1 MPASP
6 PAQSLNPPIAQSLN
20 VDIPSSSPF
29 TPPVRILLISP
40 THYNADGTL
49 HRTTRYWTSAIT
61 LPYLKALTPPGHE
74 IDTVDELFCD
84 VDLDRDCDLVGI
96 TAMGPQI
103 RRAYDLAD
111 HFRSRGVRVV
121 LGGTWVTL
129 TVDQSLEHADAV
141 VAGEAESVWPQL
153 LADFCEG
160 RNRRVYRSDRWHDL
174 AGLPR
179 IDYTSLPLLKYD
191 AFRTSWLYRM
201 YFHWPVV
208 FSRGCPHPCEYCAV
222 QTYYRRSHRTR
233 PVGDVIEDLR
243 TIKALGANRVLFL
256 DDNPI
261 AHPDAAKELFR
272 AMIPLRLKWAS
283 QSTINIARDP
293 ELLDLA
299 ARSGCVSLS
308 IGLEGINEDSLESVN
323 KGFNLPHRFRQDLAA
338 VRAKGIQVIALLM
351 VGLDGDTVGTF
362 RRSLEFL
369 IDNKVSFL
377 KLFTPCPYPGTK
389 FHDDMARAGRIVV
402 QDWGRYDYGSPLI
415 RPANMT
421 ADEMLDGFKYV
432 YEGFY
437 STRAIAKRLFPPPSG
452 SYLETLAYLV
462 ANLKVN
468 RYLRTH
474 ENAWATIS

>member
-1 MPASP
+1 
-6 PAQSLNPPIAQSLN
+6 
-20 VDIPSSSPF
+20 
-29 TPPVRILLISP
+29 VRILLISP

-49 HRTTRYWTSAIT
+49 HKTTRYWTSGTT

-74 IDTVDELFCD
+74 VRMVDELFYD
-84 VDLDRDCDLVGI
+84 VDLDAECDVVGL

-103 RRAYDLAD
+103 KRAYDLAD
-111 HFRSRGVRVV
+111 HFRARGRRVV

-129 TVDQSLEHADAV
+129 TPEKSLEHADAA
-141 VAGEAESVWPQL
+141 VAGEAEEVWPQL

-160 RNRRVYRSDRWHDL
+160 RSRGVYRAARWHSL
-174 AGLPR
+174 AGLPQ
-179 IDYTSLPLLKYD
+179 IDYAALPLLKYE
-191 AFRTSWLYRM
+191 AFKRSWLYRM

-222 QTYYRRSHRTR
+222 QTYYQRSYRTR
-233 PVGDVIEDLR
+233 PVAEVLEDLHA
-243 TIKALGANRVLFL
+243 IKALGGNRILFL

-261 AHPDAAKELFR
+261 ARPEAAKELFR

-308 IGLEGINEDSLESVN
+308 IGLESINEDSLESVN
-323 KGFNLPHRFRQDLAA
+323 KGFNLPGRFARDLAA
-338 VRAKGIQVIALLM
+338 IRSKGIQVIALLM
-351 VGLDGDTVGTF
+351 VGLDGDTVDTF
-362 RRSLEFL
+362 PRSLEFL

-389 FHDDMARAGRIVV
+389 YYDDMVKADRLLT
-402 QDWGRYDYGSPLI
+402 QDWGRYDYGSPLV
-415 RPANMT
+415 RPAHMT
-421 ADEMLDGFKYV
+421 TDEMMGGFKYV
-432 YEGFY
+432 YQGFY
-437 STRAIAKRLFPPPSG
+437 STSAIAKRLFPPPKG

-468 RYLRTH
+468 RYLTRH
-474 ENAWATIS
+474 ADAWATIS

>member
-1 MPASP
+1 
-6 PAQSLNPPIAQSLN
+6 
-20 VDIPSSSPF
+20 
-29 TPPVRILLISP
+29 VRIHLISP
-40 THYNADGTL
+40 THYNADGSL
-49 HRTTRYWTSAIT
+49 HKTTRYWTSGLT

-74 IDTVDELFCD
+74 VSMVDELFYD
-84 VDLDRDCDLVGI
+84 VDLNGTWDVVGI

-103 RRAYDLAD
+103 TRAYDLAD
-111 HFRSRGVRVV
+111 HFRRRGIRVV

-129 TVDQSLEHADAV
+129 TAEESLKHADAV
-141 VAGEAESVWPQL
+141 VAGEAEQVWPQL

-160 RNRRVYRSDRWHDL
+160 RSRGIYRAAAWHDL
-174 AGLPR
+174 QGLPR
-179 IDYTSLPLLKYD
+179 IDYTTLPLLKYD
-191 AFRTSWLYRM
+191 AFKASWLYRM

-222 QTYYRRSHRTR
+222 QTYYRRSFRTR
-233 PVGDVIEDLR
+233 PVDDVLEDLR
-243 TIKALGANRVLFL
+243 TIKALGANRILFL

-261 AHPDAAKELFR
+261 AHPEAAKELFR

-308 IGLEGINEDSLESVN
+308 IGLESINEDSLESVR
-323 KGFNLPHRFRQDLAA
+323 KGFNLPRRFSGDLAA
-338 VRAKGIQVIALLM
+338 IRAKGIQVIALLM
-351 VGLDGDTVGTF
+351 VGLDGDSTDTF

-389 FHDDMARAGRIVV
+389 YYDDMAQAGRITV

-415 RPANMT
+415 RPAQMT
-421 ADEMLDGFKYV
+421 TDEMMAGFKYV

-437 STRAIAKRLFPPPSG
+437 TTRAIAKRLLPPGG
-452 SYLETLAYLV
+452 SYVETLAYLV

-468 RYLRTH
+468 RYLRSH